1 MPESGSLNESVSIL
15 KANEVP
21 ISIAGIISQKEFS
34 YSVDT
39 KSLLIEGSIFN
50 STNIR
55 QQSRT
60 LGLRTDRSARYEKSL
75 KNINISSDYVT
86 ITPYVARYFIEKI
99 SSLQDVGVR
108 TIEKN
113 INNIKKEITM
123 KNLPKLGGSAGR
135 KTGLAQ
141 TLSTLVLTVTVA
153 FVASIILAWPVKWLW
168 NWLVP
173 GIFGGI
179 QISVAQAWGLILLA
193 QLLIPRSLAPT
204 GQAKNSKS

>member
-1 MPESGSLNESVSIL
+1 
-15 KANEVP
+15 
-21 ISIAGIISQKEFS
+21 
-34 YSVDT
+34 
-39 KSLLIEGSIFN
+39 
-50 STNIR
+50 
-55 QQSRT
+55 
-60 LGLRTDRSARYEKSL
+60 
-75 KNINISSDYVT
+75 
-86 ITPYVARYFIEKI
+86 
-99 SSLQDVGVR
+99 
-108 TIEKN
+108 
-113 INNIKKEITM
+113 M
-123 KNLPKLGGSAGR
+123 KNLPKLGDSAGR

>member
-1 MPESGSLNESVSIL
+1 
-15 KANEVP
+15 
-21 ISIAGIISQKEFS
+21 
-34 YSVDT
+34 
-39 KSLLIEGSIFN
+39 
-50 STNIR
+50 
-55 QQSRT
+55 
-60 LGLRTDRSARYEKSL
+60 
-75 KNINISSDYVT
+75 
-86 ITPYVARYFIEKI
+86 
-99 SSLQDVGVR
+99 
-108 TIEKN
+108 
-113 INNIKKEITM
+113 M

-179 QISVAQAWGLILLA
+179 QISVAQGWGLILLA

-204 GQAKNSKS
+204 GQAKSDKG